1 MTKTVYA
8 LAIVGQSLLLALL
21 VAAVL
26 AGSAPWGL
34 LAAAGVA
41 AAVCVAADALLVR
54 KVRESVRAELAAE
67 RVRILEEQLGLQKEY
82 RAALEQEAAQAQ
94 GVLEAMAG
102 ELRQLDEQLR
112 SGDSDACVQDACRT
126 MLLPARSRLCE
137 NVVVDALLTAKLQA
151 CERAGIRAAFRVE
164 VPQDVPLPA
173 VDVCATFSNVLD
185 NAINACEAVGQG
197 ERWVDVRARID
208 GGYLVVK
215 ASNSCSPAA
224 AEAQAASARGGAPFR
239 EHGWGLTI
247 LQGLADR
254 YDGSLSTQQSGETWQ
269 TALMLKTT

>member
-8 LAIVGQSLLLALL
+8 LVIAGQALLLALL

-41 AAVCVAADALLVR
+41 AVVCAVADVLLVR
-54 KVRESVRAELAAE
+54 KVRESVYAELAAE

-82 RAALEQEAAQAQ
+82 RAALEREAAQAQ
-94 GVLEAMAG
+94 GVLDEMAG
-102 ELRQLDEQLR
+102 ELRQLDERLR

-126 MLLPARSRLCE
+126 LLPPARSRLCE

-151 CERAGIRAAFRVE
+151 CERAGIRATFRVE
-164 VPQDVPLPA
+164 VPQNVPLPA

-197 ERWVDVRARID
+197 ERWVDLRARIE

-224 AEAQAASARGGAPFR
+224 AEAQAASAHDSAPFR

-254 YDGSLSTQQSGETWQ
+254 YDGSLSMQQSGETWQ
-269 TALMLKTT
+269 TALMLKTA